1 MGQDVKSLNDINE
14 NIIKPW
20 ESRLDDKTLLYWKL
34 LSKKEQNEHLFTKSD
49 LGKIFRELSKK
60 ILKRNIKANK
70 KAKKLVTKD
79 NRVKSGVSKL
89 RTSDALKVIEK
100 KLVNEKNEKW
110 DYKKTDWDVT

>member
-1 MGQDVKSLNDINE
+1 MNE

-70 KAKKLVTKD
+70 KAKNIKANRKAKKLVTKD

-89 RTSDALKVIEK
+89 GTSDALKVIEK